1 VSIKKN
7 IYKIL
12 NTQLFRNIFS
22 MYLVQGTRYL
32 IPLLMIPYIARVL
45 GVSSWGILAFTQA
58 FSLYLF
64 LIVDYGFEL
73 SATRAIAENK
83 GEHNLLAK
91 ILVNVISAK
100 IILSLI
106 VFILAIAIK
115 AGWNSVFDSSF
126 LYWAGFFW
134 AFSNSF
140 NLFWFFQGIE
150 RVQLIAFIDVITK
163 LVGLALIFYFV
174 KSPGDEWKFLAVNGG
189 ASFITFII
197 SFSLAVRHYGIASPS
212 LNDSISMVRVGW
224 NSFLIRFF
232 SSIYSSTSPFI
243 MGLFSSPEL
252 VGLYSAAEKIAR
264 TVKEMIRPITRTLYP
279 RFSVLLRND
288 RKSAFYQIRLT
299 FFWLSV
305 IGFTLTFLVCFF
317 SDLIINL
324 MFGYEF
330 KGAVPILQILSVIIM
345 LSSMSNVLSIQWMM
359 TNSLDKKVAI
369 FTFVSLLIF
378 LIASFLLVPI
388 YAGKGMAVSIIL
400 AELSLISMCI
410 FVLKK
415 FKLI

>member
-1 VSIKKN
+1 MSIKKN
-7 IYKIL
+7 IYSIL

-22 MYLVQGTRYL
+22 MYLVQGARYL

-115 AGWNSVFDSSF
+115 AGWSSVFDNSF

-163 LVGLALIFYFV
+163 LVGLVLIFYVVNF
-174 KSPGDEWKFLAVNGG
+174 PGDEWKFLAVNGG
-189 ASFITFII
+189 ASFVTFII
-197 SFSLAVRHYGIASPS
+197 SFFLAVRHYGIASPS
-212 LNDSISMVRVGW
+212 LNDSFSMVRVGW

-288 RKSAFYQIRLT
+288 RNSAFYQIRLT
-299 FFWLSV
+299 FVWLSM
-305 IGFTLTFLVCFF
+305 IGFTLTCLVCFF
-317 SDLIINL
+317 SNLIINL

-378 LIASFLLVPI
+378 LITSFLLVPI
-388 YAGKGMAVSIIL
+388 YAGKGMAFSIIL